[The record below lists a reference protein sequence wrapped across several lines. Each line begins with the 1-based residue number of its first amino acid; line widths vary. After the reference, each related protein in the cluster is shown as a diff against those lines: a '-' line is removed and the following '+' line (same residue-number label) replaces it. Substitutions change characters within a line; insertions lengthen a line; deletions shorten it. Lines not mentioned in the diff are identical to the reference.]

1 MALVP
6 PLVYAAVAAVCL
18 VVAVA
23 APVWA
28 RFGRMERGTSVLVA
42 GGAVCWS
49 GYFVARASEGSLV
62 PDGLA
67 TPALVYGL
75 LAVAVVFGY
84 RYRTMVREV

>member
-6 PLVYAAVAAVCL
+6 PLVYAAVAAACL
-18 VVAVA
+18 VVALV

-28 RFGRMERGTSVLVA
+28 RFGGLDRGSAVLVA

-49 GYFVARASEGSLV
+49 GYFVARASEGSLL
-62 PDGLA
+62 PDAVA

-75 LAVAVVFGY
+75 LAVVVVFGY
-84 RYRTMVREV
+84 QYRSMVRSV